1 MKFWTKLSFG
11 AAFSG
16 FLILPAEHALAAP
29 ATDCTV
35 SGVIQG
41 GGGLAGET
49 ASGFDASIGSTAHSW
64 SSVFGE
70 VAADLTC
77 GNWVFQLDGA
87 DYYHAANMIG
97 DGTRVHVNEGHIGG
111 AVFWRDTQVGAL
123 GVASSVILS
132 ANDAKEGTGHSEGI
146 FGGSLWRVGG
156 FGEYFAGDNLTFGA
170 GATFINGK
178 WSTLNYFTQVGVEA
192 DAYAKFYLNDN
203 LSLMLRGDV
212 LSSTVSNTTDSFGWN
227 GFAISSQAE
236 YLVPGSALS
245 LFAGGRF
252 AARNSVSDFESIQYQ
267 DVQGFLGLKFAFGG
281 SPFNT
286 LRERDRN
293 GAYDNTS
300 VLDEKLPNN
309 QAEFENLFYTHN
321 GF

>member
-1 MKFWTKLSFG
+1 MKFWRQLSFG
-11 AAFSG
+11 AAFSV

-35 SGVIQG
+35 SGMIQG

-49 ASGFDASIGSTAHSW
+49 VSGLEAFLGSAAHSW

-70 VAADLTC
+70 AVADLTC

-97 DGTRVHVNEGHIGG
+97 DGTRVHTNEGHIGG

-132 ANDAKEGTGHSEGI
+132 ANDSKEGAAYAEAI

-156 FGEYFAGDNLTFGA
+156 FGEYFAGDNLTFGI
-170 GATFINGK
+170 GANYINGS
-178 WSTLNYFTQVGVEA
+178 WSAQSYASHVGVEA
-192 DAYAKFYLNDN
+192 DAYAKFYATDN
-203 LSLMLRGDV
+203 LSLTLRGDI
-212 LSSTVSNTTDSFGWN
+212 LASTVTFNTGSLSWN

-245 LFAGGRF
+245 LYGGGRF
-252 AARNSVSDFESIQYQ
+252 ADRTSVSNNAAQYQ
-267 DVQGFLGLKFAFGG
+267 DVQGFVGLKLALGGAFY
-281 SPFNT
+281 NT
-286 LRERDRN
+286 LRDRDRN

-300 VLDEKLPNN
+300 VFDEKLPNEE
-309 QAEFENLFYTHN
+309 AEYSNLFFTKN